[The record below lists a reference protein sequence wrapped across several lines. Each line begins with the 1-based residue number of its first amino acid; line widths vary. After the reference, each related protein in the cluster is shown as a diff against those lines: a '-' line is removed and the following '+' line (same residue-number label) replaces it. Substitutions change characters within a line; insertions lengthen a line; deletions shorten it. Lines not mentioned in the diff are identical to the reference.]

1 MSNPTFLDLAP
12 EQQDLLLDLPFDG
25 RYLVSGPPGSGKTLL
40 AAHRATMLDI
50 AGREVVLL
58 TYSNVLRQYTRW
70 LVEPLGFGG
79 TISTCHK
86 WFHRF
91 WRRRYNEAP
100 PTKGDGIEID
110 WTEILV
116 QLSTSA
122 IGFDGEIESLVVDEG
137 QDLPNEFYAL
147 CTQLAVD
154 VTVFADDNQRIGK
167 DQSTLSEIEALLGS
181 EAERHHVIGNYRN
194 SRQIAEL
201 ANLFYCGTSS
211 QAPPAP
217 LREGAVPTLE
227 RYESENAFADAVA
240 DYARV
245 NRQLEI
251 GVALPH
257 RQQLVAL
264 TDALH
269 RRGIRHV
276 QAYVSDSPYF
286 RDLYFHKP
294 GVKLFTPVSMKGQEF
309 DTLYVPELEQYAGDV
324 TSAVQRMRFYVLATR
339 ARRELHLSYRG
350 EREPEL
356 VSCIP
361 PLVLKRLH
369 R

>member
-1 MSNPTFLDLAP
+1 MFLDLTS
-12 EQQDLLLDLPFDG
+12 EQQDLLLDLPFEG

-58 TYSNVLRQYTRW
+58 TYSNVLRQYTHR

-86 WFHRF
+86 WFHGF

-100 PTKGDGIEID
+100 PTKEDGIELD
-110 WTEILV
+110 WTEIIVRLASSV
-116 QLSTSA
+116 S
-122 IGFDGEIESLVVDEG
+122 GFDGEIESLVVDEG
-137 QDLPNEFYAL
+137 QDLPNEFYAV

-154 VTVFADDNQRIGK
+154 VTVFADDNQRIGR
-167 DQSTLSEIEALLGS
+167 DQSTLSEIESLLGP
-181 EAERHHVIGNYRN
+181 ETGRHHVISNHRN
-194 SRQIAEL
+194 TRQIAEL
-201 ANLFYCGTSS
+201 ANLFYCGASGT
-211 QAPPAP
+211 APPAP
-217 LREGAVPTLE
+217 LCEGAVPTLE
-227 RYESENAFADAVA
+227 RYESDKAFADALA
-240 DYARV
+240 DYARA

-264 TDALH
+264 ADGLR

-276 QAYVSDSPYF
+276 QAYVSGSPFF
-286 RDLYFHKP
+286 RDLDFRKP
-294 GVKLFTPVSMKGQEF
+294 GVRLFTPVSMKGQEF
-309 DTLYVPELEQYAGDV
+309 DTVYVPELEQYAGDV
-324 TSAVQRMRFYVLATR
+324 TGAMLRMRFYVLATR
-339 ARRELHLSYRG
+339 ARQELHLSYRT
-350 EREPEL
+350 EREPEI
-356 VSCIP
+356 VSRIP
-361 PLVLKRLH
+361 PPVLKRLD